1 MAYFT
6 AIFPYIVLLI
16 LIIQS
21 ATLAGA
27 VEGVKYYV
35 IPKWDRVAQ
44 FEVSSSS
51 DLIWNRLFRMK
62 DLASRSFPSIFLTWS

>member
-1 MAYFT
+1 MFLFVGIDLICFIQVAYFT

-21 ATLAGA
+21 ATLEGA

-51 DLIWNRLFRMK
+51 DFIWNRLF
-62 DLASRSFPSIFLTWS
+62 